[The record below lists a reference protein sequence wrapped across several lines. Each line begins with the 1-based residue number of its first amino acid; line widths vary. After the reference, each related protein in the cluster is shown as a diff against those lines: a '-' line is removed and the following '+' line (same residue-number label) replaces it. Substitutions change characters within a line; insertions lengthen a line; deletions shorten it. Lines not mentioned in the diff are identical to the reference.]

1 MNEVKKRLGRG
12 LDSLLSSTRIQ
23 EIENASAYNKT
34 TYEPIGDAASRFDAV
49 IELPVGKVTS
59 NPHQPRK
66 KWNETELMELSE
78 SIKANGI
85 IQPILVRPMGA
96 NYQLIAGERRL
107 RAAIQ
112 AQKNTIPAI
121 VRHASEEQ
129 MLEWALIENIHRAD
143 LNAIERARAYKSY
156 VATFSLSQQ
165 EVAQRLGEDRSTIAN
180 YMRLLELPP
189 ELQQM
194 VADGSLSMGH
204 ARALLGI
211 KEPARQKEL
220 AAQVREKNLSVR
232 KLERLVQILQQA
244 PAPSSGKPQKS
255 PHIQELEHDMTRIL
269 GTRVTIHTARRTA
282 HRGKIIIEFYNLDD
296 FDRIR
301 EKLQ

>member
-12 LDSLLSSTRIQ
+12 LDSLLTSTRIQ
-23 EIENASAYNKT
+23 AIESASTFNT
-34 TYEPIGDAASRFDAV
+34 GTYEHVMEPSSHSESVVD
-49 IELPVGKVTS
+49 LPVDKITS

-66 KWNETELMELSE
+66 KWNETELMELAE
-78 SIKANGI
+78 SIKANGV
-85 IQPILVRPMGA
+85 IQPILVRQLGS

-107 RAAIQ
+107 RATIQ
-112 AQKNTIPAI
+112 AQKSTIPAI

-129 MLEWALIENIHRAD
+129 MLEWALIENIHRSD

-156 VATFSLSQQ
+156 ITTFSLSQQ

-180 YMRLLELPP
+180 YMRLLDLSP
-189 ELQQM
+189 ELQQW

-220 AAQVREKNLSVR
+220 AALVREKNVSVR
-232 KLERLVQILQQA
+232 KLERMIQMMQQQVT
-244 PAPSSGKPQKS
+244 PAQSKNNKT
-255 PHIQELEHDMTRIL
+255 PHILELEHEMTRIL
-269 GTRVTIHTARRTA
+269 GTRVMIHTAKRTT
-282 HRGKIIIEFYNLDD
+282 HRGKIIIEYYNLDD

-301 EKLQ
+301 EKLI